1 MNQNLKLYLTTGEF
15 AKLLGIPKKT
25 LFFYNDIGLFCPEIV
40 AENGYRYYSYNQLY
54 MFEIILSLKELGMP
68 LKEIKNYLENRTP
81 ETMLQLF
88 QKQSEQID
96 EEIKKLKK
104 ISKTT
109 KGRIKLLEKALTVSV
124 DQIQILSCEK
134 ERLAISPLIKG
145 SSDKEEH
152 INWHNLFSVSYL
164 EDNTESYIYGHVIEK
179 KRLQVRDINPNYIF
193 TKLSDNLHY
202 TATMIKPEGKYVVG
216 WQKGETHSP
225 IKLYNR
231 LFNFIEEENLKIAGN
246 AYEVFLI
253 GEQSVKID
261 SEYLLQVSIQ
271 VK

>member
-1 MNQNLKLYLTTGEF
+1 MDKNLKLYLTTGEF
-15 AKLLGIPKKT
+15 AKLLGVPKKT
-25 LFFYNDIGLFCPEIV
+25 LFFYNDIGLFCPKIV

-96 EEIKKLKK
+96 EEIKKLNK
-104 ISKTT
+104 INKTT
-109 KGRIKLLEKALTVSV
+109 KGRIKLLEKALKVPI
-124 DQIQILSCEK
+124 DQIQNFSCEE

-152 INWHNLFSVSYL
+152 INWYNLFSVSYL
-164 EDNTESYIYGHVIEK
+164 EDNTKNYVYGHIIEK
-179 KRLQVRDINPNYIF
+179 KKLQVRDFTPKYIF
-193 TKLSDNLHY
+193 TKLSDNIHY
-202 TATMIKPEGKYVVG
+202 TDMMIKPEGKYVVG
-216 WQKGETHSP
+216 WQKGETHNP
-225 IKLYNR
+225 MKLYNR
-231 LFNFIEEENLKIAGN
+231 LFSFIEEENLKIVGN
-246 AYEVFLI
+246 AYEMFLI
-253 GEQSVKID
+253 DEQLVKTD

-271 VK
+271 VE